1 MTSTQLSSQH
11 RKEILKHLGSEVL
24 LLNREAFYKL
34 TGLEHKREQEQ
45 IVRTLRELTSGI
57 T

>member
-1 MTSTQLSSQH
+1 MESSQH
-11 RKEILKHLGSEVL
+11 RKEILKHLGSEVH